1 MSGNISKN
9 VYLNGIA
16 LQVIIELIDSRKNLE
31 GLKNLSL
38 SYQTWRHSLTN
49 NNTDS
54 NYCVSKRRICVD
66 IRAIKRVDIR
76 ITHKKTW
83 K

>member
-54 NYCVSKRRICVD
+54 NYCVSKWRICVD